1 MASPALKV
9 LVRVDP
15 PEVNRATL
23 DSLMDGELS
32 AFERDLQSRNRAAGL
47 SGEPLTGVERG
58 VLKAY
63 LFFAHTRTP

>member
-1 MASPALKV
+1 M
-9 LVRVDP
+9 
-15 PEVNRATL
+15 L

-32 AFERDLQSRNRAAGL
+32 AFERDLQTRNRAAGL

-63 LFFAHTRTP
+63 LFFATTRTP